1 MRPHAAKGADFED
14 LLEAMLGDLA
24 RGTKDLVERT
34 GTQAGDAMRSK
45 KGDFVITLDP
55 DQTRG
60 AELRVVVEAKDKYV
74 SGRDMKLELTEAKAN
89 RNAAVALVVFT
100 PEHAPSG
107 IAPFDIRLGDV
118 YCVIDPADPDPATLE
133 AAVRLARLHAIATLK
148 EQEVEVDA
156 EAIRAALD
164 GIRQQLGLVQG
175 MKSTL
180 TSTLFFS
187 PHAMICDRITSFEAG
202 TQWSHSASESFPAA
216 PAVRIGHPPAG
227 RHRGQFR
234 VELRLRRRQ
243 DCQWIEA
250 AAADSARRTHAR
262 ISGYRGWPLH
272 A

>member
-1 MRPHAAKGADFED
+1 MVTAALELNAAICGDVDAGDFED

-107 IAPFDIRLGDV
+107 IAPFDVRLGDV

-180 TSTLFFS
+180 TSIGS
-187 PHAMICDRITSFEAG
+187 NAKEV
-202 TQWSHSASESFPAA
+202 SAKLDQIRDGIVA
-216 PAVRIGHPPAG
+216 RIGQAEA
-227 RHRGQFR
+227 
-234 VELRLRRRQ
+234 ELRLSR
-243 DCQWIEA
+243 
-250 AAADSARRTHAR
+250 
-262 ISGYRGWPLH
+262 
-272 A
+272 